1 MKALLFLV
9 ALLFSF
15 AGNGQTVLK
24 VVTVDRMTHDVVKHA
39 MVELW
44 TDSVKTAAAYSNKE
58 GITYLTTIP
67 GKEIRVVCEHV
78 AYETTE
84 QEISPRSLNRD
95 TLKVVVQLQFVR
107 MIEGITVL
115 PDGTPE
121 KIFASDKISVD
132 DFEVLPD
139 GRYLLLTYAK
149 NKKKGTELFLYDGG
163 SEMSKIPTEENE
175 NGVEL
180 LRDFRGNTHLV
191 TNKQVYGIKTVG
203 NEVHMSRLEKDYF
216 MSYIAPIVDTSVSKY
231 YFSNFNPDYP
241 AFEYFTYDLLD
252 SSYRKIANIEDE
264 LMMELYRAEYKW
276 ADVRTKLWAK
286 DMENQTGID
295 AEIWVGA
302 SYFTQSIYYK
312 ELYAPLFKR
321 NDSLFLFDHYK
332 NLLFHYNEVGD
343 LLDSVPIFYHLQE
356 KENGWKKELQQDPL
370 TGQVYSIYEKN
381 GQYTLKRIDLKTG
394 EAIESVPLHH
404 KYPDKILVRG
414 NVVYYTYRQFETAQK
429 KYLWREKLPFRFPR
443 TDVPDG
449 DDLTNEVNKE
459 E

>member
-1 MKALLFLV
+1 MKALLFF
-9 ALLFSF
+9 AGLLFSF

-24 VVTVDRMTHDVVKHA
+24 VVTVDRMSHDVVKHA
-39 MVELW
+39 MIELW
-44 TDSVKTAAAYSNKE
+44 TDSAKTTAAYSNNE
-58 GITYLTTIP
+58 GISYLKTVP
-67 GKEIRVVCEHV
+67 GKEIRLVCKHDS
-78 AYETTE
+78 YETVE
-84 QEISPRSLNRD
+84 EVISSRQLNRD
-95 TLKVVVQLQFVR
+95 TVKLVVEMQFVR
-107 MIEGITVL
+107 MLDETVIY
-115 PDGTPE
+115 PDGVPE
-121 KIFASDKISVD
+121 KIFVSDRISVD

-139 GRYLLLTYAK
+139 GKYLLLTYAK
-149 NKKKGTELFLYDGG
+149 NKKKGTELFLYDGA
-163 SEMSKIPTEENE
+163 SEMLNIPTEENE

-180 LRDFRGNTHLV
+180 VRDFRGNTHLI
-191 TNKQVYGIKTVG
+191 TNKQVYGIKVTG
-203 NEVHMSRLEKDYF
+203 NAVQMSRLEKEYF

-231 YFSNFNPDYP
+231 YFSNYNADYP

-264 LMMELYRAEYKW
+264 LMMELYRSEYKW
-276 ADVRTKLWAK
+276 VDVRTKLWAK

-356 KENGWKKELQQDPL
+356 KETGWKKELQQDPL

-381 GQYTLKRIDLKTG
+381 GQYKLKRIDLKTG
-394 EAIESVPLHH
+394 EARESVPLHH
-404 KYPDKILVRG
+404 KYPDKILIRG

-443 TDVPDG
+443 ADVPDG